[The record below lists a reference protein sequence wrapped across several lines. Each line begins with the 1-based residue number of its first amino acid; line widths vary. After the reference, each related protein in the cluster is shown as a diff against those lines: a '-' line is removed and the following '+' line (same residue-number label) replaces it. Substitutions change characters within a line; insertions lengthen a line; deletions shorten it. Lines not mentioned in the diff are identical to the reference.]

1 MEPLPT
7 LSLVSLLVAYTC
19 IMAIPCY
26 VSSIIPNSSAISA
39 SISFSPGWSVPSTIH
54 LCSWWKR
61 HSSPFCFCNYDA
73 YHNGKRSNCL
83 Q

>member
-39 SISFSPGWSVPSTIH
+39 SISFSPG
-54 LCSWWKR
+54 
-61 HSSPFCFCNYDA
+61 
-73 YHNGKRSNCL
+73 
-83 Q
+83 